1 MYMVNTLS
9 NKINSNLHCI
19 YNIYQYDILSTCSI
33 LNRIKII
40 KEIKNTMRSS
50 INNTNF
56 CCILFCL

>member
-1 MYMVNTLS
+1 MVNILS
-9 NKINSNLHCI
+9 NKNNLHLHCV
-19 YNIYQYDILSTCSI
+19 YNIYQYNILSACSI
-33 LNRIKII
+33 LDRIKII